1 MELIKLEKPEKLI
14 DENNIR
20 VDGRKLNDLR
30 PIKMEV
36 GVLPKANGS
45 AYVEMGG
52 NKILASV
59 YGPREVHPRHL
70 AESNKAVFRCL
81 YRMATFSVDERKS
94 PAPSRRENELSMVIG
109 QALEPAI
116 FLNYYPKTMIECTI
130 LVIQADGG
138 TRCASI
144 NAASLAL
151 ADAGIAMRG
160 LVSAVAIGK
169 ADGKLIVDLNN
180 VEDQFGEGDLPIA
193 ILYPLKEVSL
203 IQFDGILTNE
213 EFQQCINLAYDACE
227 IIFNKQIEALHKR
240 YSKEI
245 IEKDNKKEA

>member
-1 MELIKLEKPEKLI
+1 MELIKVEKPERLI
-14 DENNIR
+14 DENEIR
-20 VDGRKLNDLR
+20 VDGRKLNELR
-30 PIKMEV
+30 PIKMKV

-45 AYVEMGG
+45 AYIEMGD

-70 AESNKAVFRCL
+70 AESNKAVLRCI
-81 YRMATFSVDERKS
+81 YRMATFSVTERKS

-109 QALEPAI
+109 QALEASL
-116 FLNYYPKTMIECTI
+116 FLNLYPRTIIDCTI

-151 ADAGIAMRG
+151 ADAGIAMKG

-169 ADGKLIVDLNN
+169 VDGRLVVDLNN
-180 VEDQFGEGDLPIA
+180 VEDQYGDGDLPIA
-193 ILYPLKEVSL
+193 ILHPSKSITLM
-203 IQFDGILTNE
+203 QFDGVLTTD
-213 EFQQCINLAYDACE
+213 EFRQCIDMAYDACE
-227 IIFNKQIEALHKR
+227 YIFNKQIEALR
-240 YSKEI
+240 
-245 IEKDNKKEA
+245 EKYAADVLK